1 MKRRRVGLGAKWLC
15 RVVKSVVPRAR
26 QVATDVAMIA
36 LNGNGK
42 HGTMAANR
50 LEKPALMIS
59 QIVRANPYGWI
70 VVAVTF
76 LVLGLVL
83 TARTALGLLI
93 PEWEAEFGWD
103 RTFLSSGGAI
113 MLVVIAA
120 GAPLAGLLIDRL
132 GSRVVYVVALIVI
145 GAAMAATAAMTAAWQ
160 FLWIY
165 CVIAGVGFSA
175 ISAPMIATTIAL
187 YFEQH
192 RGLAT
197 GIATSGA
204 TGGVM
209 LLMPLLAIG
218 VETVGWRASFIVM
231 GVGCLG
237 LAILTWLLVK
247 REGSH
252 RRDAPSRSVRLSSDL
267 AGILTSRTF
276 WLLFVGFVICGFT
289 TTGII
294 ELHLLPYAAAC
305 GFPPLTGATAYGVLA
320 AFNMIG
326 MVMAGYLADRVHRPI
341 LLASIYFFRG
351 LSFILLFYIVG
362 NTPML
367 FIFAVMFGVFDYS
380 TVPITASLV
389 ASHIGLRVM
398 GLSMGILMA
407 GHSLGAAVAAFLGG
421 YLFDLFASYDWVW
434 ILAIVTAV
442 SAAFICLTIPERRGP
457 VAREAAVFT

>member
-1 MKRRRVGLGAKWLC
+1 MRSNVSGWFIVAVCFLAL
-15 RVVKSVVPRAR
+15 SVVYSAR
-26 QVATDVAMIA
+26 S
-36 LNGNGK
+36 L
-42 HGTMAANR
+42 
-50 LEKPALMIS
+50 
-59 QIVRANPYGWI
+59 
-70 VVAVTF
+70 
-76 LVLGLVL
+76 LGLTMPL
-83 TARTALGLLI
+83 WEQELGWSRSFI
-93 PEWEAEFGWD
+93 
-103 RTFLSSGGAI
+103 SSGGAVA
-113 MLVVIAA
+113 LVVMAVAA
-120 GAPLAGLLIDRL
+120 PVAGNLIDRL
-132 GSRVVYVVALIVI
+132 GPRRPILWGLVTVAVAMGLTATARAEWEFILYFGILGGIGFGVVAIHAVSTIVALEFPVRA
-145 GAAMAATAAMTAAWQ
+145 GLPTGVATAGSTAGQ
-160 FLWIY
+160 
-165 CVIAGVGFSA
+165 
-175 ISAPMIATTIAL
+175 
-187 YFEQH
+187 
-192 RGLAT
+192 
-197 GIATSGA
+197 
-204 TGGVM
+204 
-209 LLMPLLAIG
+209 LLIIPLLAI
-218 VETVGWRASFIVM
+218 VLTAIGWRVSYAVLGVASIFLIALLLYLVRPDAES
-231 GVGCLG
+231 
-237 LAILTWLLVK
+237 LAARAKVTRDVPQQPPEPLPERLV
-247 REGSH
+247 
-252 RRDAPSRSVRLSSDL
+252 ALV
-267 AGILTSRTF
+267 TSRVFHALF
-276 WLLFVGFVICGFT
+276 WSFVICGFT

-305 GFPPLTGATAYGVLA
+305 GFPPLTGATAYGMLA

>member
-1 MKRRRVGLGAKWLC
+1 MRSNVSGWFIVAVCFLAL
-15 RVVKSVVPRAR
+15 SVVYSAR
-26 QVATDVAMIA
+26 S
-36 LNGNGK
+36 L
-42 HGTMAANR
+42 
-50 LEKPALMIS
+50 
-59 QIVRANPYGWI
+59 
-70 VVAVTF
+70 
-76 LVLGLVL
+76 LGLTMPL
-83 TARTALGLLI
+83 WEQELGWSRSFI
-93 PEWEAEFGWD
+93 
-103 RTFLSSGGAI
+103 SSGGAVA
-113 MLVVIAA
+113 LVVMAVAA
-120 GAPLAGLLIDRL
+120 PVAGNLIDRL
-132 GSRVVYVVALIVI
+132 GPRRPILWGLVTVAVAMGLTATARAEWEFILYFGILGGIGFGVVAIHAVSTIVALEFPVRA
-145 GAAMAATAAMTAAWQ
+145 GLPTGVATAGSTAGQ
-160 FLWIY
+160 
-165 CVIAGVGFSA
+165 
-175 ISAPMIATTIAL
+175 
-187 YFEQH
+187 
-192 RGLAT
+192 
-197 GIATSGA
+197 
-204 TGGVM
+204 
-209 LLMPLLAIG
+209 LLIIPLLAI
-218 VETVGWRASFIVM
+218 VLTAIGWRVSYAVLGVASIFLIALLLYLVRPDAES
-231 GVGCLG
+231 
-237 LAILTWLLVK
+237 LAARAKVTRDVPQQPPEPLPERLV
-247 REGSH
+247 
-252 RRDAPSRSVRLSSDL
+252 ALV
-267 AGILTSRTF
+267 TSRVFHALF
-276 WLLFVGFVICGFT
+276 WSFAICGFT

-305 GFPPLTGATAYGVLA
+305 GFPPLTGATAYGMLA

-351 LSFILLFYIVG
+351 LTFILLFYIVG

>member
-1 MKRRRVGLGAKWLC
+1 MRSNVSGWFIVAVCFLAL
-15 RVVKSVVPRAR
+15 SVVYSAR
-26 QVATDVAMIA
+26 S
-36 LNGNGK
+36 L
-42 HGTMAANR
+42 
-50 LEKPALMIS
+50 
-59 QIVRANPYGWI
+59 
-70 VVAVTF
+70 
-76 LVLGLVL
+76 LGLTMPL
-83 TARTALGLLI
+83 WEQELG
-93 PEWEAEFGWD
+93 WSRSFV
-103 RTFLSSGGAI
+103 SSGGAVA
-113 MLVVIAA
+113 LVVMAVAA
-120 GAPLAGLLIDRL
+120 PVAGNLIDRL
-132 GSRVVYVVALIVI
+132 GPRRPILWGLVTVAVAMGLTATARAEWEFILYFGILGGIGFGVVAIHEVSTIVALEFPVRA
-145 GAAMAATAAMTAAWQ
+145 GLPTGVATAGSTAGQ
-160 FLWIY
+160 
-165 CVIAGVGFSA
+165 
-175 ISAPMIATTIAL
+175 
-187 YFEQH
+187 
-192 RGLAT
+192 
-197 GIATSGA
+197 
-204 TGGVM
+204 
-209 LLMPLLAIG
+209 LLIIPLLAI
-218 VETVGWRASFIVM
+218 VLTAIGWRVSYAVLGVASIFLIALLLYLVRPDAESLAARAK
-231 GVGCLG
+231 VTRDVPQQPPEPLPERLG
-237 LAILTWLLVK
+237 ALA
-247 REGSH
+247 
-252 RRDAPSRSVRLSSDL
+252 
-267 AGILTSRTF
+267 TSRVFHALF
-276 WLLFVGFVICGFT
+276 WSFVICGFT

-294 ELHLLPYAAAC
+294 EVHLLPYAAAC

>member
-1 MKRRRVGLGAKWLC
+1 MRSNASGWLIVAVC
-15 RVVKSVVPRAR
+15 FLALSVVYSAR
-26 QVATDVAMIA
+26 
-36 LNGNGK
+36 
-42 HGTMAANR
+42 
-50 LEKPALMIS
+50 S
-59 QIVRANPYGWI
+59 S
-70 VVAVTF
+70 
-76 LVLGLVL
+76 LGLTMPL
-83 TARTALGLLI
+83 WEQELG
-93 PEWEAEFGWD
+93 WSRSFV
-103 RTFLSSGGAI
+103 SSGGAVA
-113 MLVVIAA
+113 LVVMAVAA
-120 GAPLAGLLIDRL
+120 PVAGNLIDRL
-132 GSRVVYVVALIVI
+132 GPRRPILWGLVTVAVAMGLTATARAEWEFILYFGILGGIGFGVVAIHAVSTIVALEFPVRA
-145 GAAMAATAAMTAAWQ
+145 GLPTGVATAGSTAGQ
-160 FLWIY
+160 
-165 CVIAGVGFSA
+165 
-175 ISAPMIATTIAL
+175 
-187 YFEQH
+187 
-192 RGLAT
+192 
-197 GIATSGA
+197 
-204 TGGVM
+204 
-209 LLMPLLAIG
+209 LLIIPLLAI
-218 VETVGWRASFIVM
+218 VLTAIGWRVSYAVLGVASIFLIALLLYLVRPDAES
-231 GVGCLG
+231 
-237 LAILTWLLVK
+237 LAARAKVTRDVPQQPPEPLPERLV
-247 REGSH
+247 
-252 RRDAPSRSVRLSSDL
+252 ALV
-267 AGILTSRTF
+267 TSRVFHALF
-276 WLLFVGFVICGFT
+276 WSFVICGFT

-305 GFPPLTGATAYGVLA
+305 GFPPLTGATAYGMLA

-351 LSFILLFYIVG
+351 LTFILLFYIVG

>member
-1 MKRRRVGLGAKWLC
+1 MRSNVSGWFIVAVCFLAL
-15 RVVKSVVPRAR
+15 SVVYSAR
-26 QVATDVAMIA
+26 S
-36 LNGNGK
+36 L
-42 HGTMAANR
+42 
-50 LEKPALMIS
+50 
-59 QIVRANPYGWI
+59 
-70 VVAVTF
+70 
-76 LVLGLVL
+76 LGLTMPL
-83 TARTALGLLI
+83 WEQELGWSRSFI
-93 PEWEAEFGWD
+93 
-103 RTFLSSGGAI
+103 SSGGAVA
-113 MLVVIAA
+113 LVVMAVAA
-120 GAPLAGLLIDRL
+120 PVAGNLIDRL
-132 GSRVVYVVALIVI
+132 GPRRPILWGLVTVAVAMGLTATARAEWEFILYFGILGGIGFGVVAIHEVSTIVALEFPVRA
-145 GAAMAATAAMTAAWQ
+145 GLPTGVATAGSTAGQ
-160 FLWIY
+160 
-165 CVIAGVGFSA
+165 
-175 ISAPMIATTIAL
+175 
-187 YFEQH
+187 
-192 RGLAT
+192 
-197 GIATSGA
+197 
-204 TGGVM
+204 
-209 LLMPLLAIG
+209 LLIIPLLAI
-218 VETVGWRASFIVM
+218 VLTAIGWRVSYAVLGVASIFLIALLLYLVRPDAESLAARAK
-231 GVGCLG
+231 VTRDVPQQPPEPLPERLG
-237 LAILTWLLVK
+237 ALA
-247 REGSH
+247 
-252 RRDAPSRSVRLSSDL
+252 
-267 AGILTSRTF
+267 TSRVFHALF
-276 WLLFVGFVICGFT
+276 WSFVICGFT

>member
-1 MKRRRVGLGAKWLC
+1 MRSNVSGWFIVAVCFLAL
-15 RVVKSVVPRAR
+15 SVVYSAR
-26 QVATDVAMIA
+26 S
-36 LNGNGK
+36 L
-42 HGTMAANR
+42 
-50 LEKPALMIS
+50 
-59 QIVRANPYGWI
+59 
-70 VVAVTF
+70 
-76 LVLGLVL
+76 LGLTMPL
-83 TARTALGLLI
+83 WEQELGWSRSFI
-93 PEWEAEFGWD
+93 
-103 RTFLSSGGAI
+103 SSGGAVA
-113 MLVVIAA
+113 LVVMAVAA
-120 GAPLAGLLIDRL
+120 PVAGNLIDRL
-132 GSRVVYVVALIVI
+132 GPRRPILWGLVTVAVAMGLTATARAEWEFILYFGILGGIGFGVVAIHAVSTIVALEFPVRA
-145 GAAMAATAAMTAAWQ
+145 GLPTGVATAGSTAGQ
-160 FLWIY
+160 
-165 CVIAGVGFSA
+165 
-175 ISAPMIATTIAL
+175 
-187 YFEQH
+187 
-192 RGLAT
+192 
-197 GIATSGA
+197 
-204 TGGVM
+204 
-209 LLMPLLAIG
+209 LLIIPLLAI
-218 VETVGWRASFIVM
+218 VLTAIGWRVSYAVLGVASIFLIALLLYLVRPDAES
-231 GVGCLG
+231 
-237 LAILTWLLVK
+237 LAARAKVTRDVPQQPPEPLPERLV
-247 REGSH
+247 
-252 RRDAPSRSVRLSSDL
+252 ALV
-267 AGILTSRTF
+267 TSRVFHALF
-276 WLLFVGFVICGFT
+276 WSFVICGFT

-305 GFPPLTGATAYGVLA
+305 GFPPLTGATAYGMLA

-351 LSFILLFYIVG
+351 LTFILLFYIVG

>member
-1 MKRRRVGLGAKWLC
+1 MRSNVSGWFIVAVCFLAL
-15 RVVKSVVPRAR
+15 SVVYSAR
-26 QVATDVAMIA
+26 S
-36 LNGNGK
+36 L
-42 HGTMAANR
+42 
-50 LEKPALMIS
+50 
-59 QIVRANPYGWI
+59 
-70 VVAVTF
+70 
-76 LVLGLVL
+76 LGLTMPL
-83 TARTALGLLI
+83 WEQELGWSRSFI
-93 PEWEAEFGWD
+93 
-103 RTFLSSGGAI
+103 SSGGAVA
-113 MLVVIAA
+113 LVVMAVAA
-120 GAPLAGLLIDRL
+120 PVAGNLIDRL
-132 GSRVVYVVALIVI
+132 GPRRPILWGLVTVAVAMGLTATARAEWEFILYFGILGGIGFGVVAIHAVSTIVALEFPVRA
-145 GAAMAATAAMTAAWQ
+145 GLPTGVATAGSTAGQ
-160 FLWIY
+160 
-165 CVIAGVGFSA
+165 
-175 ISAPMIATTIAL
+175 
-187 YFEQH
+187 
-192 RGLAT
+192 
-197 GIATSGA
+197 
-204 TGGVM
+204 
-209 LLMPLLAIG
+209 LLIIPLLAI
-218 VETVGWRASFIVM
+218 VLTAIGWRVSYAVLGVASIFLIALLLYLVRPDAES
-231 GVGCLG
+231 
-237 LAILTWLLVK
+237 LAARAKVTRDVPQQPPEPLPERLV
-247 REGSH
+247 
-252 RRDAPSRSVRLSSDL
+252 ALV
-267 AGILTSRTF
+267 TSRVFHALF
-276 WLLFVGFVICGFT
+276 WSFAICGFT

>member
-1 MKRRRVGLGAKWLC
+1 MRSNVSGWFIVAVCFLAL
-15 RVVKSVVPRAR
+15 SVVYSAR
-26 QVATDVAMIA
+26 S
-36 LNGNGK
+36 L
-42 HGTMAANR
+42 
-50 LEKPALMIS
+50 
-59 QIVRANPYGWI
+59 
-70 VVAVTF
+70 
-76 LVLGLVL
+76 LGLTMPL
-83 TARTALGLLI
+83 WEQELGWSRSFI
-93 PEWEAEFGWD
+93 
-103 RTFLSSGGAI
+103 SSGGAVA
-113 MLVVIAA
+113 LVVMAVAA
-120 GAPLAGLLIDRL
+120 PVAGNLIDRL
-132 GSRVVYVVALIVI
+132 GPRRPILWGLVTVAVAMGLTATARAEWEFILYFGILGGIGFGVVAIHAVSTIVALEFPVRA
-145 GAAMAATAAMTAAWQ
+145 GLPTGVATAGSTAGQ
-160 FLWIY
+160 
-165 CVIAGVGFSA
+165 
-175 ISAPMIATTIAL
+175 
-187 YFEQH
+187 
-192 RGLAT
+192 
-197 GIATSGA
+197 
-204 TGGVM
+204 
-209 LLMPLLAIG
+209 LLIIPLLAI
-218 VETVGWRASFIVM
+218 VLTAIGWRVSYAVLGVASIFLIALLLYLVRPDAES
-231 GVGCLG
+231 
-237 LAILTWLLVK
+237 LAARAKVTRDVPQQPPEPLPERLV
-247 REGSH
+247 
-252 RRDAPSRSVRLSSDL
+252 ALV
-267 AGILTSRTF
+267 TSRVFHALF
-276 WLLFVGFVICGFT
+276 WSFVICGFT

-305 GFPPLTGATAYGVLA
+305 GFPPLTGATAYGMLA

-434 ILAIVTAV
+434 FLAIVTAV

>member
-1 MKRRRVGLGAKWLC
+1 MRSNVSGWFIVAVCFLAL
-15 RVVKSVVPRAR
+15 SVVYSAR
-26 QVATDVAMIA
+26 S
-36 LNGNGK
+36 L
-42 HGTMAANR
+42 
-50 LEKPALMIS
+50 
-59 QIVRANPYGWI
+59 
-70 VVAVTF
+70 
-76 LVLGLVL
+76 LGLTMPL
-83 TARTALGLLI
+83 WEQELG
-93 PEWEAEFGWD
+93 WSRSFV
-103 RTFLSSGGAI
+103 SSGGAVA
-113 MLVVIAA
+113 LVVMAVAA
-120 GAPLAGLLIDRL
+120 PVAGNLIDRL
-132 GSRVVYVVALIVI
+132 GPRRPILWGLVTVAVAMGLTATARAEWEFILYFGILGGIGFGVVAIHEVSTIVALEFPVRA
-145 GAAMAATAAMTAAWQ
+145 GLPTGVATAGSTAGQ
-160 FLWIY
+160 
-165 CVIAGVGFSA
+165 
-175 ISAPMIATTIAL
+175 
-187 YFEQH
+187 
-192 RGLAT
+192 
-197 GIATSGA
+197 
-204 TGGVM
+204 
-209 LLMPLLAIG
+209 LLIIPLLAI
-218 VETVGWRASFIVM
+218 VLTAIGWRVSYAVLGVASIFLIALLLYLVRPDAESLAARAK
-231 GVGCLG
+231 VTRDVPQQPPEPLPERLG
-237 LAILTWLLVK
+237 ALA
-247 REGSH
+247 
-252 RRDAPSRSVRLSSDL
+252 
-267 AGILTSRTF
+267 TSRVFHALF
-276 WLLFVGFVICGFT
+276 WSFVICGFT

>member
-1 MKRRRVGLGAKWLC
+1 MRSNVSGWFIVAVCFLAL
-15 RVVKSVVPRAR
+15 SVVYSAR
-26 QVATDVAMIA
+26 S
-36 LNGNGK
+36 L
-42 HGTMAANR
+42 
-50 LEKPALMIS
+50 
-59 QIVRANPYGWI
+59 
-70 VVAVTF
+70 
-76 LVLGLVL
+76 LGLTMPL
-83 TARTALGLLI
+83 WEQELG
-93 PEWEAEFGWD
+93 WSRSFV
-103 RTFLSSGGAI
+103 SSGGAVA
-113 MLVVIAA
+113 LVVMAVAA
-120 GAPLAGLLIDRL
+120 PVAGNLIDRL
-132 GSRVVYVVALIVI
+132 GPRRPILWGLVTVAVAMGLTATARAEWEFILYFGILGGIGFGVVAIHAVSTIVALEFPVRA
-145 GAAMAATAAMTAAWQ
+145 GLPTGVATAGSTAGQ
-160 FLWIY
+160 
-165 CVIAGVGFSA
+165 
-175 ISAPMIATTIAL
+175 
-187 YFEQH
+187 
-192 RGLAT
+192 
-197 GIATSGA
+197 
-204 TGGVM
+204 
-209 LLMPLLAIG
+209 LLIIPLLAI
-218 VETVGWRASFIVM
+218 VLTAIGWRVSYAVLGVASIFLIALLLYLVRPDAES
-231 GVGCLG
+231 
-237 LAILTWLLVK
+237 LAARAKVTRDVPQQPPEPLPERLV
-247 REGSH
+247 
-252 RRDAPSRSVRLSSDL
+252 ALV
-267 AGILTSRTF
+267 TSRVFHALF
-276 WLLFVGFVICGFT
+276 WSFAICGFT

-434 ILAIVTAV
+434 FLAIVTAV